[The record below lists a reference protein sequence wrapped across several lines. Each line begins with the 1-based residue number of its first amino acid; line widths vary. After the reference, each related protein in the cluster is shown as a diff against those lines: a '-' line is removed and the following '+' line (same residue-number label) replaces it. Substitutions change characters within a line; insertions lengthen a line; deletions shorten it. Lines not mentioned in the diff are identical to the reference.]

1 MDDDRSDDECRYW
14 QELGQQQEMEDEQ
27 FNERVSETQL
37 VPCGASVVGTEEV
50 RQQQVRRV

>member
-27 FNERVSETQL
+27 DASE
-37 VPCGASVVGTEEV
+37 
-50 RQQQVRRV
+50 